1 MISPDGDPQLREF
14 LQVRRNAVLA
24 TIRRDGTPQLSPVW
38 FLWTGERFIFSAG
51 RQTAKAP
58 NLRRDPRVTLCII
71 DDEPGARYLVASG
84 TAIQV
89 ADAARREH
97 AFAVS
102 AKYKAPD
109 QIEAHWEYLEQTEPQ
124 LLYTCE
130 PDGIVWREYPP
141 E

>member
-1 MISPDGDPQLREF
+1 VTAHEDDPPVQEF
-14 LQVRRNAVLA
+14 LRARRNAVLA
-24 TIRRDGTPQLSPVW
+24 TIRRDGTAQLSPVW

-51 RQTAKAP
+51 RQTAKAA
-58 NLRRDPRVTLCII
+58 NLRRDPRITLCII

-84 TAIQV
+84 TAMQV
-89 ADAARREH
+89 ADADRREH

-102 AKYKAPD
+102 AKYKAPEE
-109 QIEAHWEYLEQTEPQ
+109 IEGHWEYLEQTEPQ

-130 PDGIVWREYPP
+130 PQRVVWREYPP